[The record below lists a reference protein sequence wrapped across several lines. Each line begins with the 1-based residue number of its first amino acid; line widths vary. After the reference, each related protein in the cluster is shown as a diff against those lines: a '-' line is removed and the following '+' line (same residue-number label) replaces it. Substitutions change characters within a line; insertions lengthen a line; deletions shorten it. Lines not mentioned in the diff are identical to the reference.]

1 MVDFADGTPGQARKH
16 RRNKTNLAGRY
27 MLPNRHEYTC
37 TVIDVSAGGIA
48 LTGHELGNIGDPV
61 IVYIEKLGRIEGE
74 IVRFVHG
81 GFALKFTG
89 STRAAQAFIR
99 RLDEIEGMMRL

>member
-1 MVDFADGTPGQARKH
+1 MVDFADGAAMEARKH
-16 RRNKTNLAGRY
+16 PRAKTNLPGRY
-27 MLPNRHEYTC
+27 MLPDRREYAC
-37 TVIDVSAGGIA
+37 TVIDVSAGGVA
-48 LTGHELGNIGDPV
+48 LLGHELGTIGDRV

-89 STRAAQAFIR
+89 STRAAQSFVC
-99 RLDEIEGMMRL
+99 RLSEIDGLMRL